1 MRSSHVLTG
10 RRSSPSLHL
19 RCLRM
24 ETNSLN
30 RFCLPGL
37 GKRCSPLRD
46 RVFSFDS
53 DPMRTPQY
61 KKVRACR
68 PEKYR
73 PWSKRSMERALD
85 AVIHKGVA
93 VSRAAADYGIP
104 KTTLY
109 DNATGRVLPGSRSGP
124 KTYFTVEEEAL
135 LVCFLIK
142 SAEIGYP
149 FTRLQVLSLVETM
162 LIRKNK
168 EKTGASSVTHG
179 WWARFCKRHPEVS
192 LKTSSCLS
200 VARVKASSAETLSEY
215 FCGATNKALRNKTG
229 SSRGRVKRG
238 GGSGVNTRA
247 RVTNPPDLNTRD
259 GHEAYTVS
267 SPADSA
273 STDVEGDKGGATN
286 KALRNKAGSFCG
298 RAKRGR
304 GSGATTRARVTNPSD
319 LNTRDGLEA
328 YTVSFPADLA
338 SMDVEQNKGG
348 ATNKALRNKTGSSRG
363 KAKRGRG
370 RSSGVNTRA
379 RVTNPPDLNTR
390 DGLEAYTVSS
400 PADSA
405 SSASTDVEDDKG
417 GATNKALRN
426 KTGSSRGRAKRRRGR
441 SSGATT
447 RARVTNPP
455 DLNTRDGLEA
465 YTVSSPADSAS
476 MDVEQNK
483 GGVTN
488 KALRNKTGSSRGRA
502 KRGRGRGG
510 SSGATT
516 RARVTNPPDLN
527 TRDGHEAYTV
537 SSPGQLKCMY
547 VWLCACVLTTP
558 QLIQQ
563 VQQARMLKRIK
574 VLQTRSSGIRQVLPA
589 AEQNVDVE
597 NYKVLMIIFM
607 C

>member
-1 MRSSHVLTG
+1 
-10 RRSSPSLHL
+10 
-19 RCLRM
+19 M

-68 PEKYR
+68 LEKYR

-192 LKTSSCLS
+192 LKISSCLS

-215 FCGATNKALRNKTG
+215 FGGATNKALRNKTG

-238 GGSGVNTRA
+238 RGRGGSGVNTRA

-259 GHEAYTVS
+259 GH
-267 SPADSA
+267 
-273 STDVEGDKGGATN
+273 
-286 KALRNKAGSFCG
+286 
-298 RAKRGR
+298 
-304 GSGATTRARVTNPSD
+304 
-319 LNTRDGLEA
+319 
-328 YTVSFPADLA
+328 
-338 SMDVEQNKGG
+338 
-348 ATNKALRNKTGSSRG
+348 
-363 KAKRGRG
+363 
-370 RSSGVNTRA
+370 
-379 RVTNPPDLNTR
+379 
-390 DGLEAYTVSS
+390 EAYTVSS

-426 KTGSSRGRAKRRRGR
+426 KTGSFRGRAKRRRGR

-455 DLNTRDGLEA
+455 DLNTRDGLKA

-476 MDVEQNK
+476 SASTDVEEDK
-483 GGVTN
+483 GATN
-488 KALRNKTGSSRGRA
+488 KVFRNKTGSSRGRT
-502 KRGRGRGG
+502 KRGCGK
-510 SSGATT
+510 
-516 RARVTNPPDLN
+516 L
-527 TRDGHEAYTV
+527 
-537 SSPGQLKCMY
+537 
-547 VWLCACVLTTP
+547 
-558 QLIQQ
+558 
-563 VQQARMLKRIK
+563 
-574 VLQTRSSGIRQVLPA
+574 
-589 AEQNVDVE
+589 
-597 NYKVLMIIFM
+597 
-607 C
+607 

>member
-215 FCGATNKALRNKTG
+215 FCTFGGATNKALRNKTG

-238 GGSGVNTRA
+238 GGSGVN
-247 RVTNPPDLNTRD
+247 
-259 GHEAYTVS
+259 
-267 SPADSA
+267 
-273 STDVEGDKGGATN
+273 
-286 KALRNKAGSFCG
+286 
-298 RAKRGR
+298 
-304 GSGATTRARVTNPSD
+304 TRARVTNPSD

>member
-215 FCGATNKALRNKTG
+215 FCTFGGATNKALRNKTG

-238 GGSGVNTRA
+238 GG
-247 RVTNPPDLNTRD
+247 
-259 GHEAYTVS
+259 
-267 SPADSA
+267 
-273 STDVEGDKGGATN
+273 
-286 KALRNKAGSFCG
+286 
-298 RAKRGR
+298 
-304 GSGATTRARVTNPSD
+304 
-319 LNTRDGLEA
+319 
-328 YTVSFPADLA
+328 
-338 SMDVEQNKGG
+338 
-348 ATNKALRNKTGSSRG
+348 
-363 KAKRGRG
+363 
-370 RSSGVNTRA
+370 SGVNTRA

>member
-215 FCGATNKALRNKTG
+215 FCTFGGATNKALRNKTG

-267 SPADSA
+267 S
-273 STDVEGDKGGATN
+273 
-286 KALRNKAGSFCG
+286 
-298 RAKRGR
+298 
-304 GSGATTRARVTNPSD
+304 
-319 LNTRDGLEA
+319 
-328 YTVSFPADLA
+328 PADLA

>member
-215 FCGATNKALRNKTG
+215 FCTFGGATNKALRNKTG

-304 GSGATTRARVTNPSD
+304 GSGAT
-319 LNTRDGLEA
+319 
-328 YTVSFPADLA
+328 
-338 SMDVEQNKGG
+338 
-348 ATNKALRNKTGSSRG
+348 
-363 KAKRGRG
+363 
-370 RSSGVNTRA
+370 TRA

>member
-215 FCGATNKALRNKTG
+215 FCTF
-229 SSRGRVKRG
+229 
-238 GGSGVNTRA
+238 
-247 RVTNPPDLNTRD
+247 
-259 GHEAYTVS
+259 
-267 SPADSA
+267 
-273 STDVEGDKGGATN
+273 GGATN